1 MVSGRIFVGLF
12 ALGSIALA
20 GPAKVPLSEATKS
33 AAVKI
38 AAARTAKLKSTE
50 TTRALKAAF
59 KELKPFVSAIRK
71 RIKSGKTTNREARE
85 FAAKFNELLTV
96 SKMHGV
102 SHPAKYIC
110 WRRTLARKRLLVEL
124 PVSPHWTIKYHRR
137 DQHVAT
143 VTQTRPNGKPLRVMK
158 VWRYKWNTIYSGV
171 GGENCKKLAEVILE
185 EDRLE
190 AKLAGGKASSKVR
203 VKKLSTEFK
212 RAYWYEVKLFDSTL
226 DANIRRREIYIKGV
240 SATINFEIVDHWS
253 SQPGDDAVTAFQM
266 KGEGVELM
274 YLLKSLKLNR

>member
-1 MVSGRIFVGLF
+1 VITSRVCVWLV
-12 ALGSIALA
+12 ALSAVALA
-20 GPAKVPLSEATKS
+20 APAKVSISEATKS

-59 KELKPFVSAIRK
+59 KELKPFVSATRK
-71 RIKSGKTTNREARE
+71 RIKSGKTTTREVRD
-85 FAAKFNELLTV
+85 FAAKLNELLTV

-110 WRRTLARKRLLVEL
+110 WSRTLARQRLLVEV
-124 PVSPHWTIKYHRR
+124 PVSRHWKIKYHSR

-185 EDRLE
+185 QDRLE

-212 RAYWYEVKLFDSTL
+212 RAYWYEVKLFDSDL
-226 DANIRRREIYIKGV
+226 DANVRRREIYIKGV
-240 SATINFEIVDHWS
+240 SATINLEIVDHWS

-266 KGEGVELM
+266 KGDGPEIM
-274 YLLKSLKLNR
+274 HLLKSLKLNR